1 MRPIFFCDII
11 EKMSKNFANLEKI
24 IGYNFTN
31 QALPERA
38 LTHRS
43 FAFEKSP
50 LGQGAEIRNLHNE
63 TFEFIGDSVL
73 GLSVAEYLFL
83 KHPELS
89 EGDLTLMKHR
99 LVSAETLAKVGHKLK
114 IGEFIQ
120 FGKGEERTGGR
131 RKDALIADT
140 LEALIAAVFLDSD
153 YITARSFV
161 YRLLAEEMQT
171 ITPTSALDYKTLLQ
185 EKLQAEK
192 RNTPKY
198 SLIKHEGPSHKRI
211 FYVEVDWGTGTAQ
224 GIGKSIKSAEMK
236 AAQEAL
242 EKLADELG
250 NSASANLSE

>member
-11 EKMSKNFANLEKI
+11 EKMSETFTKLEKI
-24 IGYNFTN
+24 IGYSFNN
-31 QALPERA
+31 QALLERA

-43 FAFEKSP
+43 FAYEKSP
-50 LGQGAEIRNLHNE
+50 LGKELEIRNLHNE
-63 TFEFIGDSVL
+63 TFEFVGDSVL

-99 LVSAETLAKVGHKLK
+99 LVSAETLAKIGHKLN
-114 IGEFIQ
+114 IGEFMQ

-131 RKDALIADT
+131 QKNALIADT
-140 LEALIAAVFLDSD
+140 LEAIIAAVFFDSD
-153 YITARSFV
+153 YSTARSFV
-161 YRLLAEEMQT
+161 YRLLDEEMQT

-198 SLIKHEGPSHKRI
+198 SLIKHEGPSHKRT
-211 FYVEVDWGTGTAQ
+211 FYVEVDWETGKAQ

-236 AAQEAL
+236 AAEIAL
-242 EKLADELG
+242 EKLAE
-250 NSASANLSE
+250 EMTV